1 MSDQALLADLAEIAK
16 RELAYEGPLSL
27 ETSLVETLELDSIRL
42 LQLLVAVEDHFEV
55 CLDEG
60 DEEGLETAG
69 DLVRLLKARRA

>member
-1 MSDQALLADLAEIAK
+1 MTDDAVLGALAELAR
-16 RELAYEGPLSL
+16 RELSYEGELAL
-27 ETSLVETLELDSIRL
+27 DTSLVETLELDSIRL

-69 DLVRLLKARRA
+69 DLVRLLRERRG

>member
-1 MSDQALLADLAEIAK
+1 MTDEAVLAALAEIAK
-16 RELAYEGPLSL
+16 RELSYEGELGL
-27 ETSLVETLELDSIRL
+27 DTSLVETLQLDSIRL

-69 DLVRLLKARRA
+69 DLVALLGTHRA